1 MGRAKFSSIKA
12 KNAGRF
18 QRTDLFFKV
27 MTILESHHF
36 RLPVCRFVIDLF
48 DKKVMRQIVLEEEE
62 SEQDSSDE
70 SEDGS
75 EDNESGEEEEM
86 ENENLAASP
95 ISANGARGYARNR
108 GRNLSDPKGS

>member
-1 MGRAKFSSIKA
+1 
-12 KNAGRF
+12 
-18 QRTDLFFKV
+18 
-27 MTILESHHF
+27 MTILELHHF

-75 EDNESGEEEEM
+75 EDNESGEEEEEM
-86 ENENLAASP
+86 ESEDLAASP
-95 ISANGARGYARNR
+95 FSANQVRGVTSRRRNH
-108 GRNLSDPKGS
+108 SDPKGS